1 MVDHARD
8 CTVKWRRR
16 REGGAVNFDVL
27 VLGSGPAGYY
37 CALNCAR
44 RGKKTL
50 LVEKEHLGGTGFRWG
65 CLPVKMMLDRIRAQ
79 AGGNSAEAKSS
90 VIAHTAERIEEVE
103 ARIERRLSGSGVTL
117 IKGRGRFVGPGS
129 FRVGKRS
136 ISASHMVIATGTE
149 PAGWPGVPLDGKSI
163 ISHKDVLSLSR
174 VPEHLLILGGDVE
187 GIEFACLFSHL
198 GTRVT
203 VVEKEATI
211 LPGTDRDLV
220 EPLEARLI
228 ARGVRLITGA
238 VVRSCSTN
246 EAAVRVDL
254 DNGSQLSG
262 DMVLVTGLRRANL
275 PEGLEEAGVDHD
287 GQKIRV
293 NGDLQTSCGSIYAAG
308 DINGISGMAHAA
320 IQQALL
326 VAQRIT
332 EGAVRGFTEGAV
344 RGITN
349 PPYPRAIY
357 TLPEI
362 AGAGYQETELNAA
375 GIPYKCR
382 RYRIGDTW
390 RGFSKGIDEGFVKI
404 LSGQDDRILGIW
416 MCGGDV
422 SELASLFGAL
432 LSKNLTVGELL
443 HSLILHPTLGE
454 ALLEAAME
462 LE

>member
-1 MVDHARD
+1 M
-8 CTVKWRRR
+8 
-16 REGGAVNFDVL
+16 
-27 VLGSGPAGYY
+27 
-37 CALNCAR
+37 
-44 RGKKTL
+44 
-50 LVEKEHLGGTGFRWG
+50 
-65 CLPVKMMLDRIRAQ
+65 
-79 AGGNSAEAKSS
+79 
-90 VIAHTAERIEEVE
+90 
-103 ARIERRLSGSGVTL
+103 
-117 IKGRGRFVGPGS
+117 
-129 FRVGKRS
+129 
-136 ISASHMVIATGTE
+136 
-149 PAGWPGVPLDGKSI
+149 
-163 ISHKDVLSLSR
+163 
-174 VPEHLLILGGDVE
+174 
-187 GIEFACLFSHL
+187 
-198 GTRVT
+198 
-203 VVEKEATI
+203 
-211 LPGTDRDLV
+211 
-220 EPLEARLI
+220 
-228 ARGVRLITGA
+228 ITGA

-332 EGAVRGFTEGAV
+332 EGAVRGITEGAV
-344 RGITN
+344 RRITEGAVRRITEGAVRRRAG

-362 AGAGYQETELNAA
+362 AGAGCQETELKAA

-404 LSGQDDRILGIW
+404 LAGQDDRILGIW
-416 MCGGDV
+416 ICGGDA

>member
-1 MVDHARD
+1 MD
-8 CTVKWRRR
+8 W
-16 REGGAVNFDVL
+16 DVL

-44 RGKKTL
+44 LGKKTV

-65 CLPVKMMLDRIRAQ
+65 CLPVKMMLDQIRTQ

-90 VIAHTAERIEEVE
+90 AIARTAGRINEVE
-103 ARIERRLSGSGVTL
+103 ARIERRLTGSGVEV
-117 IKGRGRFVGPGS
+117 IQGQGRFTDPGI
-129 FRVGKRS
+129 FRIGKRV
-136 ISASHMVIATGTE
+136 ISASRIVIATGTE
-149 PAGWPGVPLDGKSI
+149 PVGWPGVPLDGKRI

-174 VPEHLLILGGDVE
+174 APEHLLILGGDVE

-198 GTRVT
+198 GTQVT
-203 VVEKEATI
+203 VVEKEEEV
-211 LPGTDRDLV
+211 LPGTDRDLI

-228 ARGVRLITGA
+228 ARGVRLITGT

-254 DNGSQLSG
+254 DNGSHLSG

-308 DINGISGMAHAA
+308 DINGISGMSHAA

-326 VAQRIT
+326 VAQRLT
-332 EGAVRGFTEGAV
+332 KGAVRRLTKGAVRGRAG
-344 RGITN
+344 

-362 AGAGYQETELNAA
+362 AGAGYQETELETE
-375 GIPYKCR
+375 GIPYKCS

-404 LSGQDDRILGIW
+404 LSAQDDRILGIW
-416 MCGGDV
+416 MCGGDA

-432 LSKNLTVGELL
+432 LSKDLTVGELL

-462 LE
+462 LG